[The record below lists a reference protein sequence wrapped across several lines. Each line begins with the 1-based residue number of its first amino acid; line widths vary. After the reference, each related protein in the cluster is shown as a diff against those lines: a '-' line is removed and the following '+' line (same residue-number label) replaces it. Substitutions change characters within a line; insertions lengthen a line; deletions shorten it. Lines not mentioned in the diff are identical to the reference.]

1 MKRGL
6 REGVTI
12 GKRDLRGC
20 GRLGSRGYAGV
31 RVAERRVCASVDD
44 WEAGLREVADE
55 FARSLRRGA
64 SLRFS
69 LVVAASTVGCVP
81 KAEIRPV
88 FVSSSTSWHARQS
101 FSLVEVFADLS
112 R

>member
-1 MKRGL
+1 MAERRGL
-6 REGVTI
+6 REG
-12 GKRDLRGC
+12 
-20 GRLGSRGYAGV
+20 
-31 RVAERRVCASVDD
+31 VDD

-64 SLRFS
+64 SFRFS
-69 LVVAASTVGCVP
+69 LVVASTVGCVP

-88 FVSSSTSWHARQS
+88 FVSFSTSWHARQS